1 MQVAVSDRLGWVI
14 SFLALVGIVL
24 SAVSVYNHYKPT
36 PTEYCDFG
44 ETFNCDV
51 VNKSV
56 YSHFGKVPVAGIG
69 VAGYVFLLLLSR
81 VRRENKLASGL
92 LSVSSLV
99 ATGFSAWLTYIEARV
114 LFSYC
119 IICLGSLACIVLIT
133 LLAIIRRATTRE
145 LVF

>member
-1 MQVAVSDRLGWVI
+1 MSDRLGWVI
-14 SFLALVGIVL
+14 TIIAAIGIIL

-51 VNKSV
+51 VNKSE
-56 YSHFGKVPVAGIG
+56 YSHLGKIPVSGIG
-69 VAGYVFLLLLSR
+69 VAGYMFLLLLSR
-81 VRRENKLASGL
+81 ISREKKLISAL
-92 LSVSSLV
+92 LIFSALI

-114 LFSYC
+114 LLAYC
-119 IICLGSLACIVLIT
+119 IICLGSAACVVLIT
-133 LLAIIRRATTRE
+133 LLAIVRHARTRE

>member
-1 MQVAVSDRLGWVI
+1 MSDRLGWVI
-14 SFLALVGIVL
+14 TFLTLIGIVL

-44 ETFNCDV
+44 DTFNCDA

-56 YSHFGKVPVAGIG
+56 YSHYGPVPVAAIG
-69 VAGYVFLLLLSR
+69 MVGYVFLLLLSR
-81 VRRENKLASGL
+81 VRREKKLASSIL
-92 LSVSSLV
+92 VFSSVI

-114 LFSYC
+114 LYSYC
-119 IICLGSLACIVLIT
+119 IICLGSFACITLIT
-133 LLAIIRRATTRE
+133 VLAIVRRVRTRE

>member
-1 MQVAVSDRLGWVI
+1 MHAAVSDRLGWVI
-14 SFLALVGIVL
+14 TILAAIGIAL

-44 ETFNCDV
+44 ETFNCDA
-51 VNKSV
+51 VNKSA
-56 YSHFGKVPVAGIG
+56 YSHIGRVPVAGIG
-69 VAGYVFLLLLSR
+69 VAGYIFLLLLSR
-81 VRRENKLASGL
+81 IRRENKLVSGL
-92 LSVSSLV
+92 LIFSALI
-99 ATGFSAWLTYIEARV
+99 ATGFSAWLTYVEARV

-133 LLAIIRRATTRE
+133 LLVIIRHAQTRE

>member
-1 MQVAVSDRLGWVI
+1 MQVTVSDRLGWVI
-14 SFLALVGIVL
+14 TFVAIIGIVL

-36 PTEYCDFG
+36 PTDYCDFG
-44 ETFNCDV
+44 DTFNCDA

-56 YSHFGKVPVAGIG
+56 YSHIGPVPVAAIG
-69 VAGYVFLLLLSR
+69 VIGYIFLLGLSR
-81 VRRENKLASGL
+81 VRRDNNLVSAL
-92 LSVSSLV
+92 LIFSSVI

-114 LFSYC
+114 LYSYC

-133 LLAIIRRATTRE
+133 LLAVVRRVKTRE

>member
-1 MQVAVSDRLGWVI
+1 VSDRLGWVI
-14 SFLALVGIVL
+14 TILAAIGIAL

-44 ETFNCDV
+44 ETFNCDA
-51 VNKSV
+51 VNKSA
-56 YSHFGKVPVAGIG
+56 YSHIGRVPVAGIG
-69 VAGYVFLLLLSR
+69 VAGYIFLLLLSR
-81 VRRENKLASGL
+81 IRRENKLVSGL
-92 LSVSSLV
+92 LIFSALI
-99 ATGFSAWLTYIEARV
+99 ATGFSAWLTYVEARV

-133 LLAIIRRATTRE
+133 LLAIIRHAQTRE